1 MNPKIECALG
11 DDEENCPEKKV
22 KFMEKILS
30 ETEQPKTTTTD
41 FTTSTTVST
50 SLTTSTASQTS
61 TTTTS
66 INEIQPHRNE
76 TNDVEL
82 PPFFKNFTVSEIETN
97 SSVILKSH
105 QNSTIIEEELEIV
118 QLVRV
123 TKPKPDSVKGTL
135 PSLILSTVILVLFS
149 IF

>member
-1 MNPKIECALG
+1 
-11 DDEENCPEKKV
+11 
-22 KFMEKILS
+22 MEKILS
-30 ETEQPKTTTTD
+30 ETEQTTTTTD
-41 FTTSTTVST
+41 FTTTTTVST
-50 SLTTSTASQTS
+50 SITTSS
-61 TTTTS
+61 TTQTATTTVS
-66 INEIQPHRNE
+66 INETESEKSE
-76 TNDVEL
+76 TDVEL
-82 PPFFKNFTVSEIETN
+82 PPFFKNFTESGIETN

-123 TKPKPDSVKGTL
+123 AAPTPDSVKGTL